1 MFSGTSIFFFLFF
14 ILFFT
19 ARWVRFNVFDTHHS
33 FDGQPKTIVQRFRA
47 CNNQPW
53 I

>member
-1 MFSGTSIFFFLFF
+1 
-14 ILFFT
+14 LFFT
-19 ARWVRFNVFDTHHS
+19 ARCVRCKVFDTHRS
-33 FDGQPKTIVQRFRA
+33 FDGQPKSIVQRFRA